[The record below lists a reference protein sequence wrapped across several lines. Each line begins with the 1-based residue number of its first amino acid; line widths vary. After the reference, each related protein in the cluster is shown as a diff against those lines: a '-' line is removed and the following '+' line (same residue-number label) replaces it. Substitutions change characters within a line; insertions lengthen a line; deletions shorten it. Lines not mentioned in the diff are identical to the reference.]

1 MLVSVI
7 IPVFNRAWCLAR
19 AVDSVLAQTMP
30 YFELL
35 VVDDGSTDFC
45 SEIVQKYN
53 DKRIRYF
60 YQQRKG
66 VSAARNLGLEKS
78 RGDYIALLDSDDW
91 WNADKLRAQLEF
103 MRDGRWH
110 ISQTEEVWIRNEKR
124 VNPGIKHAKPAGWVF
139 EPSLELCLI
148 SPSCSMFCRELVPE
162 IGGFRED
169 LPACEDYEFW
179 LRAALKNPV
188 GLLPRELTVRTG
200 GHRDQLSGSIIGLD
214 LYRIYALIGI
224 LGQELSLRQKE
235 CVLRVLRRK
244 ARIYAAGCLKRDKP
258 EEAQRI
264 IRLAEE
270 ACPGKNDSAP

>member
-19 AVDSVLAQTMP
+19 AVDSVLAQSMP
-30 YFELL
+30 DFELL
-35 VVDDGSTDFC
+35 IVDDGSTDFC
-45 SEIVQKYN
+45 SDLIQKYN

-60 YQQRKG
+60 YQQHKG

-78 RGDYIALLDSDDW
+78 RGRYVALLDSDDW
-91 WNADKLRAQLEF
+91 WIADKLRAQVEF
-103 MRDGRWH
+103 MREGGWDV
-110 ISQTEEVWIRNEKR
+110 SQTEEVWIRNEKR
-124 VNPGIKHAKPAGWVF
+124 VNPGIKHAKPCGWIF

-148 SPSCSMFCRELVPE
+148 SPSCSMFSRELVRE

-179 LRAALKNPV
+179 LRAALKKPV
-188 GLLPRELTVRTG
+188 GLLPQDLTVRTG

-224 LGQELSLRQKE
+224 LGQRLSVRQKG
-235 CVLRVLRRK
+235 RVLHVLKGK

-258 EEAQRI
+258 EEARRI
-264 IRLAEE
+264 IRLAEG
-270 ACPGKNDSAP
+270 ACPGKRNPDP